1 MIITAS
7 SLVALCVVN
16 TIAIVFLGATGF
28 GNAIVFHVFYYG
40 CKMMDSIFETDFCP
54 GDLIFSVYC
63 ITIVIFGIFPCQLYY
78 LGSSMKEGG
87 LLNLCLILP
96 QQFGVVMGQWLLF
109 NVDAIL
115 LGRLLGGFFYLV
127 GLQMLWNEIAT
138 YLSETSDTTIPQQV
152 TDKQPSSFRLDS
164 IAKVFIVLF
173 VGLSSG
179 VFSGLFATGG
189 PPLIWFYSYAQL
201 EPSEIRSATAIIYL
215 AEAICR
221 ILYMTLYQKV
231 AFSVGG
237 GKGAVYLLVGSLIGV
252 SVVAYIGGNQIAGYI
267 NKQTSRK
274 IMLALLIYGSVV
286 IFVEGM
292 KPMEAVLSAAYS
304 VILVGLEFLVCYTMH
319 SRPLS
324 HLPRS
329 AACVS
334 MDQAIITKNYLH
346 NDDDDDDEIEI
357 ELASAMPLLIPT
369 ATGRWPRYT

>member
-1 MIITAS
+1 
-7 SLVALCVVN
+7 
-16 TIAIVFLGATGF
+16 
-28 GNAIVFHVFYYG
+28 
-40 CKMMDSIFETDFCP
+40 
-54 GDLIFSVYC
+54 
-63 ITIVIFGIFPCQLYY
+63 
-78 LGSSMKEGG
+78 MKEGG

-252 SVVAYIGGNQIAGYI
+252 SVVAYIGGRKLKNALFFTDRCIVLQNFSMISHILLSIYLSSTIIGNQIAGYI

-292 KPMEAVLSAAYS
+292 KPMEAVLSAAY
-304 VILVGLEFLVCYTMH
+304 VNNVLE
-319 SRPLS
+319 
-324 HLPRS
+324 
-329 AACVS
+329 
-334 MDQAIITKNYLH
+334 I
-346 NDDDDDDEIEI
+346 
-357 ELASAMPLLIPT
+357 
-369 ATGRWPRYT
+369 